1 MAIRINTNVSAM
13 NALRNVGITSNEFSK
28 SVTRLSTG
36 LRINSAADDPA
47 GLIISQ
53 KLGAQI
59 SGLDQAVRNSQ
70 DGVNMVKTAEGAM
83 DEVNKLLK
91 DARGIAVAA
100 ANTATQDSGSLQAL
114 QNQLTSITSSI
125 NRISST
131 TSFGA
136 KKLLD
141 GTAGASAAV
150 TDTTNVS
157 NISLSGSF
165 NGQAIAGGLFTMDQT
180 TAATKVAL
188 TGGTTY
194 ALTTT
199 ALGKTGSIILNGVS
213 IAYTAT
219 DTAAAFVQKI
229 NESAGQTGVLATHT
243 ATQGIVLTQQSF
255 GSNNKVT
262 LTDSGLA
269 LNNAAYSSVAGING
283 VYDVS
288 AVVYNSLGATAVA
301 TVAFT
306 GGRVTGDSGLKLTDT
321 YGNTL
326 NITAAGNG
334 VAVATTVGQTISN
347 ALTFQLGANSNET
360 GTMSLSNMAAS
371 NLGTTAVAGLNLSS
385 IDVTS
390 ATGAS
395 NAIKVIDEAINQ
407 VTTTRGTLGSFQRNV
422 LESNI
427 RSLNVTIEN
436 LTSTMS
442 SIQDVDVADEITNFT
457 KQQILQQSG
466 LSVLAQANS
475 APQAVLSLLR

>member
-1 MAIRINTNVSAM
+1 MAIRINTNVAAM
-13 NALRNVGITSNEFSK
+13 NALRNVGITSTEFSK

-91 DARGIAVAA
+91 DARGLAVAA
-100 ANTATQDSGSLQAL
+100 SNTATQDSGSLQAL

-125 NRISST
+125 NRIAST

-141 GTAGASAAV
+141 GTAGASAAIS
-150 TDTTNVS
+150 DTVDVS
-157 NISLSGSF
+157 GITLSGTF
-165 NGQAIAGGLFTMDQT
+165 NGQAIASGTVTMDQT
-180 TAATKVAL
+180 TAATKVSFAP
-188 TGGTTY
+188 TDVDY
-194 ALTTT
+194 AD
-199 ALGKTGSIILNGVS
+199 ADAVLGVSGAIVLNGVS
-213 IAYTAT
+213 IGYEAT
-219 DTAAAFVQKI
+219 DTIGAFTQKI
-229 NESAGQTGVLATHT
+229 NTFSGQTGVLAAFDGTNV
-243 ATQGIVLTQQSF
+243 AITQQ
-255 GSNNKVT
+255 GYGANNKVT
-262 LTDSGLA
+262 IQDTGSIIST
-269 LNNAAYSSVAGING
+269 AAYSSVSG
-283 VYDVS
+283 VNAAVTVS

-301 TVAFT
+301 TAAFV
-306 GGRVTGDSGLKLTDT
+306 GGRATGDSGLKLTDS
-321 YGNTL
+321 YGNTM
-326 NITAAGNG
+326 NVTETGNG
-334 VAVATTVGQTISN
+334 VSAATSVALSISN
-347 ALTFQLGANSNET
+347 ALTFQLGANVNET
-360 GTMSLSNMAAS
+360 GTMSLANMAAS
-371 NLGTTAVAGLNLSS
+371 NLGTTAVSGKNLSS
-385 IDVTS
+385 VDLTS
-390 ATGAS
+390 LSGAGD
-395 NAIKVIDEAINQ
+395 AIRVIDEAINQ

-427 RSLNVTIEN
+427 RSLNVTKEN
-436 LTSTMS
+436 LTASMS
-442 SIQDVDVADEITNFT
+442 SIQDVDVAEEITNFT